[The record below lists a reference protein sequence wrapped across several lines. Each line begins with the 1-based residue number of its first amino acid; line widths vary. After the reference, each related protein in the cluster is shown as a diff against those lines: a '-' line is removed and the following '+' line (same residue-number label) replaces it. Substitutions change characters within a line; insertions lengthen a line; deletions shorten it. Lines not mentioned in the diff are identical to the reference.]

1 VYAIYIKEIRAFF
14 SSLTGY
20 VAVVIFLLAAAWFM
34 WLAPGE
40 FNVFDNGYADLNNLF
55 TLAPW
60 IFLFLLPA
68 VTMRSFAE
76 EKKTGTL
83 ELLLTKPITPTRL
96 IAGKYFAGVT
106 LALVALLPTFC
117 YLYSVYMIGNPVGNI
132 DMGGAWGA
140 YIGLFFL
147 AAVYAAIGIFAS
159 SITVNQVVA
168 YIVAAVLCFFFYA
181 GFDGLS
187 QLSVFMPVDNF
198 ILHLGINEHYKSV
211 SRGVIDSRDVLYFV
225 SMIVFF
231 LALTKLSLAVS
242 KKHVWKRRGMFVGFV
257 ALLFILNIAVRQLFF
272 RIDLTGDKRYT
283 LAGVSKSIVKNT
295 TAHVNV
301 EIFLE
306 GNMPVQMKKLR
317 TTIRETLDELNVYA
331 ANPIRY
337 SFINL
342 DEEIAGGGEHA
353 AQRLYALLQ
362 QAGLSP
368 FVVQEQTG
376 GSNVERVL
384 FPGALV
390 SCTVATPAGDSVQIE
405 NREIAVNFIQSDAQT
420 NPEANILLAQENVE
434 YELVNAINLLCRER
448 KQRIAFVEG
457 HGELDEYEVGD
468 ISHEIAPFS
477 RIDRLTI
484 EGRVGVL
491 NAYDLVIVARPMLP
505 WSDADKFALDQY
517 IMRGGRVAWFLDEVH
532 VHHDSL
538 SSGRYTFALNS
549 DHNLDDLLF
558 KYGVR
563 INKNVLQ
570 DMQCSFLPVN
580 IAMEGQSANFKP
592 APWTYYPLLTPPDD
606 HDITRGLNLIKSE
619 YPSSIDTVNHSSG
632 VRKRFLLHTS
642 AYSRA
647 QTIPLRISLAETAE
661 QLLPEHFRLSF
672 LPAAVLIEGV
682 FRSAYANRPTAHYN
696 NGQPFTFA
704 AHSEPTKMIVVADG
718 DIIRNDVVRRA
729 DGTRILPLGFDRY
742 TEVQFGNKNLVKNMA
757 LYLLDHSD
765 VMQIRRRQWQLRLL
779 DKHEIQ
785 VRRFYWTALNTFIPP
800 ALVLLLGGIF
810 IYARKRGARRSRQ
823 PATTTTTPASRNQSA
838 QTMTPSHNSSNTSTT
853 TNRRK

>member
-1 VYAIYIKEIRAFF
+1 MYAIFIKEIRAFF

-20 VAVVIFLLAAAWFM
+20 IAVVIFLLANAWFM
-34 WLAPGE
+34 WLAPGD
-40 FNVFDNGYADLNNLF
+40 FNVLDNGYADLNSLF
-55 TLAPW
+55 TIAPW

-83 ELLLTKPITPTRL
+83 ELLLTKPITHTRL
-96 IAGKYFAGVT
+96 IAGKYLAGVA
-106 LALVALLPTFC
+106 LAVFALLPTLC
-117 YLYSVYMIGNPVGNI
+117 YLYSVYMLGNPVGNV
-132 DMGGAWGA
+132 DMGGAWGS

-159 SITVNQVVA
+159 SITVNQIVA
-168 YIVAAVLCFFFYA
+168 YIVAAVLCFFFYI

-187 QLSVFMPVDNF
+187 QFSLFAPVDNF
-198 ILHLGINEHYKSV
+198 VLQLGVNEHYKSV
-211 SRGVIDSRDVLYFV
+211 SRGVVDSRDVLYFV
-225 SMIVFF
+225 SIIVFF
-231 LALTKLSLAVS
+231 LALTKLTFSVS
-242 KKHVWKRRGMFVGFV
+242 KKRVWTHRGMFAGFV
-257 ALLFILNIAVRQLFF
+257 VLLLILNTAVRHVFF

-283 LAGVSKSIVKNT
+283 LADVSKQIMKNT
-295 TAHVNV
+295 TANVHV

-331 ANPIRY
+331 GNRVRY
-337 SFINL
+337 TFINL
-342 DEEIAGGGEHA
+342 EDEVADGDERAT
-353 AQRLYALLQ
+353 QRLYTLLQ

-376 GSNVERVL
+376 GSNTERIL

-390 SCTVATPAGDSVQIE
+390 SCTKSTPDGDSVRIE
-405 NREIAVNFIQSDAQT
+405 SREIAVNFIQSDAQA
-420 NPEANILLAQENVE
+420 NPESNILLAQENVE

-448 KQRIAFVEG
+448 QQRIAFVEG

-468 ISHEIAPFS
+468 ICREIAPFS
-477 RIDRLTI
+477 RIDRLALG
-484 EGRVGVL
+484 GRVGAL
-491 NAYDLVIVARPMLP
+491 NAYDLVIVARPMQP
-505 WSDADKFALDQY
+505 WSDADKFVLDQY
-517 IMRGGRVAWFLDEVH
+517 VMHGGRVAWFLDEVH

-538 SSGRYTFALNS
+538 SSGRHTFALNN

-558 KYGVR
+558 KYGIR

-592 APWTYYPLLTPPDD
+592 APWTYYPLLTPPDGN
-606 HDITRGLNLIKSE
+606 DITRGLNLIKSE
-619 YPSSIDTVNHSSG
+619 YPSSIDTVNHAPG
-632 VRKRFLLHTS
+632 VRRQFLLHTS
-642 AYSRA
+642 AHSRA
-647 QTIPLRISLAETAE
+647 QTIPLPISLAETAE
-661 QLLPEHFRLSF
+661 QLLPEHFNRSF
-672 LPAAVLIEGV
+672 LPVAALTEGV

-696 NGQPFTFA
+696 NGRPFTFA
-704 AHSEPTKMIVVADG
+704 ARSEPAKMIVVADG
-718 DIIRNDVVRRA
+718 DIIRNDVIRRA

-757 LYLLDHSD
+757 LYLLDNND

-785 VRRFYWTALNTFIPP
+785 VRRSYWTTLNTFVPP
-800 ALVLLLGGIF
+800 ALALLLGGVF
-810 IYARKRGARRSRQ
+810 IYARRRGALKVKRE
-823 PATTTTTPASRNQSA
+823 
-838 QTMTPSHNSSNTSTT
+838 
-853 TNRRK
+853 